1 MRKSLTRQAL
11 CLATALCLLLSIAP
25 VSARAATQDEIDQL
39 QRQKEQ
45 LQVQRNEKQAVV
57 DELEAQHAQVV
68 EQKQAMDERNYYALQ
83 QLQINSEQI
92 ELYSQMIAEK
102 GKEVDQARELEE
114 NQLQRYRARVR
125 AMEERGSLGF
135 LALVLDASN
144 LGELLT
150 IIDDVGEIMEYDRT
164 LEDDYIAAREN
175 TESVLAE
182 YEAYKAEIEGKQAE
196 LRSEQQELEGQI
208 EEATLLIYEL
218 VTSIDSESEE
228 LDALNASINAA
239 QHEIDVLVAE
249 LERQRAE
256 EEAVRRKAEEEAAA
270 AAGGGNNGGENS
282 EGSSGGGEAAGNATV
297 QSTGSFIWPVPSCTY
312 ITSRYGPRY
321 HPVTGAYQSTHAGLD
336 IGASHG
342 ATIVAADSGVV
353 SLAGVNGGY
362 GNCVMINHGNGYY
375 TLYGHMS
382 SIAVSE
388 GQAISQGDTVGYV
401 GSTGVSTG
409 PHCHFEIRVNGAT
422 TDPAPWFGGLTYA
435 PDA

>member
-1 MRKSLTRQAL
+1 MRKSLTRQTL
-11 CLATALCLLLSIAP
+11 CIATALCLLLSIAP
-25 VSARAATQDEIDQL
+25 VSARAATQDEIDRL

-45 LQVQRNEKQAVV
+45 LQVQRSEKQAVV

-68 EQKQAMDERNYYALQ
+68 EQKQAMDERNAYALQ

-102 GKEVDQARELEE
+102 GKEVDRARALEDE
-114 NQLQRYRARVR
+114 QLRRYRSRVR

-150 IIDDVGEIMEYDRT
+150 IIDDVSEIMEHDRT

-182 YEAYKAEIEGKQAE
+182 YEEYKADIEEKQAE
-196 LRSEQQELEGQI
+196 LRAEQQELEGEI
-208 EEATLLIYEL
+208 EEAVRLIYDL
-218 VTSIDSESEE
+218 VTNIDSESEE
-228 LDALNASINAA
+228 LDALNASIDEA

-256 EEAVRRKAEEEAAA
+256 EEAARKKAEAEAAA
-270 AAGGGNNGGENS
+270 AAGGN
-282 EGSSGGGEAAGNATV
+282 SSGGTTGSAPV

-321 HPVTGAYQSTHAGLD
+321 HPVTGAYQSTHTGLD
-336 IGASHG
+336 IGAAHG
-342 ATIVAADSGVV
+342 ATI
-353 SLAGVNGGY
+353 
-362 GNCVMINHGNGYY
+362 
-375 TLYGHMS
+375 
-382 SIAVSE
+382 SI
-388 GQAISQGDTVGYV
+388 
-401 GSTGVSTG
+401 
-409 PHCHFEIRVNGAT
+409 
-422 TDPAPWFGGLTYA
+422 
-435 PDA
+435 